1 MLLPF
6 RKIICP
12 VDFSEPSLEA
22 LQAAS
27 ELATHFQGK
36 LFVMHVVPPVPMP
49 YQPIAAPAPELEP
62 TFHVP
67 SYQLKLTN
75 SSERAL
81 KDLIDQ
87 HISPDLTVQAVV
99 STGDAAT
106 EIMATAEKEEA
117 DVIVIAT
124 HGQTGWRR
132 VVFGSGPKKWC
143 AWRPVQFLLSGPPSP
158 KVVSKEAGIRL
169 F

>member
-22 LQAAS
+22 LKAAC
-27 ELATHFQGK
+27 ELAAHFQGK

-49 YQPIAAPAPELEP
+49 YQPIAAPAPAPELEP

-87 HISPDLTVQAVV
+87 HISPELAVQAVV

-106 EIMATAEKEEA
+106 EIVATAEKEEA
-117 DVIVIAT
+117 DVVVIAT

-132 VVFGSGPKKWC
+132 VVFGSV
-143 AWRPVQFLLSGPPSP
+143 AE
-158 KVVSKEAGIRL
+158 KVVRLAPCPVLTIRAPETESD
-169 F
+169 